1 MLDLNVVEAA
11 CEADLNGANLRG
23 ARRNRYTVLERMA
36 ELAAEFPNMAS
47 EQCFMLAMM
56 EEGEAAMLKGKT
68 MLDLN
73 VIMAACENLT
83 CDQHRG
89 WTEGEEFIA
98 RARTWLPA
106 LVEELTQACEEL
118 AAVDESLGEFYAPVL
133 DPETDEPCGSF
144 WKDHGAWHAIEELEL
159 AQQRYLSAM
168 QEVLRLEAEIE
179 RLRALVP
186 PPELLR
192 RLAEW
197 ANEAVLDGGD
207 CLGEDMG
214 TEEYPN
220 TDDAKQAQT
229 LARRIEEAQAND
241 RT

>member
-1 MLDLNVVEAA
+1 MLDLNEITTVCQALDDRLGPQEWTLDGPTAHGLYDVYDGDDNRFFTGVE
-11 CEADLNGANLRG
+11 EV
-23 ARRNRYTVLERMA
+23 AR
-36 ELAAEFPNMAS
+36 
-47 EQCFMLAMM
+47 
-56 EEGEAAMLKGKT
+56 
-68 MLDLN
+68 
-73 VIMAACENLT
+73 
-83 CDQHRG
+83 
-89 WTEGEEFIA
+89 FIA
-98 RARTWLPA
+98 CARTWLPA
-106 LVEELTQACEEL
+106 LVAKLCQAREEL
-118 AAVDESLGEFYAPVL
+118 AAVDESLGKFYAPVL

-179 RLRALVP
+179 RLRALVS
-186 PPELLR
+186 PPELLY

-220 TDDAKQAQT
+220 LDDVEQART
-229 LARRIEEAQAND
+229 LARRIEETQAND